1 VELEINEKEKKNWP
15 LKPTKSTPSRNEG
28 FPSSLIDFHAR
39 WQMLMMPWIS
49 RDQFFISRNI
59 LELVSR
65 NKLSTRRRE
74 AKHAGDIAIFNI
86 LEAMESS
93 FQL

>member
-39 WQMLMMPWIS
+39 WQMLMMPIS
-49 RDQFFISRNI
+49 QDQFSISRNTP
-59 LELVSR
+59 ELVSH

-74 AKHAGDIAIFNI
+74 AEHAGDIAI
-86 LEAMESS
+86 
-93 FQL
+93 